1 MQKNIQFLLVALFC
15 MAASAKAQNATIYGM
30 VKDSAKTEELGSAT
44 IRVGDKGT
52 ISDVIT
58 GEYRLEIPAG
68 KQQVEISYVGY
79 TTKVIDIELAE
90 GESKNLDI
98 LLAETFTM
106 LKIATVT
113 SSKFAKALS
122 DVTVSLEVIQPDLIA
137 NRNTISV
144 SEVLGVV
151 PGVNM
156 IDDQVDIRGGAG
168 FAQGTGGRVLMLMDD
183 MPIMQADAGLTNWRD
198 LPTENVAQIE
208 VLKGA
213 ASALYGSAAMNGII
227 NIRTAYPTETPV
239 TKISVFHTAYGS
251 PSDTLHKWWNKTNA
265 PYETG
270 VQIGHRQRIGK
281 KLDLVAG
288 VNFYDN
294 QSYIR
299 GGGIDSTPNFDKK
312 FRTTLN
318 LRYRITD
325 RLSVSLNTNFN
336 TGRQNR
342 HLYWTRQMGQSLY
355 ESDPTSIPIRGNNT
369 RITIDPSVTYF
380 DKKDN
385 RHRLQTRYYRIQNDN
400 ANAQS
405 NSSNFVYGEYQFQR
419 RFANLQNLELSA
431 GIVGS
436 HTSVKA
442 EVYGD
447 YGFGL
452 TNVAAFLQLEKKFI
466 ERLNVSFGFR
476 YELNHLNAPDSIT
489 FGFRQIAA
497 GDTTEA
503 RPVIRL
509 GLNYKLTEGTF
520 LRASFGQAYRFPT
533 ILEKYVATSAGG
545 GIRTYPNPYLT
556 SETGWSAEVGV
567 KQGFKIGEWQGFVD
581 VAGFWTEYFN
591 MTEFQA
597 EGSIFGFWVQNVG
610 DTRIT
615 GIDGNIAGQ
624 GMIGKVKF
632 DLLTGYTYINPTFQ
646 NFDSLT
652 QEGTSS
658 EQNVLKYRFRHTFK
672 FDGQGTYK
680 GFGLGA
686 SLQYF
691 SFMEAIDRY
700 LNDYTSY
707 PTIPNFRDN
716 HNTGTW
722 LLMARASYS
731 YKNAKL
737 SLLVNNVM
745 NTEFSVRP
753 GVLEAPRN
761 LSIRADFTF

>member
-1 MQKNIQFLLVALFC
+1 MKKYLLFILATLAFNIGL
-15 MAASAKAQNATIYGM
+15 AAQTAVLYGS
-30 VKDSAKTEELGSAT
+30 VKDSISGEALGSAT
-44 IRVGDKGT
+44 IRIGSKGT
-52 ISDVIT
+52 VSDVLS
-58 GEYRLEIPAG
+58 GEYRLALPAG
-68 KQQVEISYVGY
+68 AH
-79 TTKVIDIELAE
+79 DIEITYTGYQTRNVNITLEA
-90 GESKNLDI
+90 GETKNLDFI
-98 LLAETFTM
+98 LPETATL

-113 SSKFAKALS
+113 SSRFAKTLAE
-122 DVTVSLEVIQPDLIA
+122 VTVSLEVIQPDLIA

-144 SEVLGVV
+144 SEVLSAV

-183 MPIMQADAGLTNWRD
+183 MPISQADAGLTNWRD
-198 LPTENVAQIE
+198 LPTENIAQIE

-213 ASALYGSAAMNGII
+213 ASALYGSSAMNGII

-251 PSDTLHKWWNKTNA
+251 PSDTLNKWWNKTNA

-270 VQIGHRQRIGK
+270 IQIGHRQKVGK
-281 KLDLVAG
+281 NLDVVAG
-288 VNFYDN
+288 VNLYDN

-318 LRYRITD
+318 LRYRIND
-325 RLSVSLNTNFN
+325 RLSISLNTNFN

-342 HLYWTRQMGQSLY
+342 HLFWTRQLGQSLY

-380 DKKDN
+380 DKN
-385 RHRLQTRYYRIQNDN
+385 NGRHRLQTRYYYIQNDN
-400 ANAQS
+400 ANLQS
-405 NSSNFVYGEYQFQR
+405 NRSTNLYGEYQYQR
-419 RFANLQNLELSA
+419 KFANLDNLELSA

-436 HTSVKA
+436 HTSVNA

-447 YGFGL
+447 YTFGL
-452 TNVAAFLQLEKKFI
+452 TNVAAYLQLEKKFI

-476 YELNHLNAPDSIT
+476 YEMNKLNAPDSVQ
-489 FGFRQIAA
+489 FGFRTISA
-497 GDTTEA
+497 GDTIEA
-503 RPVIRL
+503 RPVVRL
-509 GLNYKLTEGTF
+509 GLNYKLTEATY

-533 ILEKYVATSAGG
+533 ILEKFVATSAGG

-556 SETGWSAEVGV
+556 SETGWSAEIGL
-567 KQGFKIGEWQGFVD
+567 KQGFKIGKWQGFAD
-581 VAGFWTEYFN
+581 IAGFWTEYFN
-591 MTEFQA
+591 MTNFQA

-624 GMIGKVKF
+624 GYLGNVKL
-632 DLLTGYTYINPTFQ
+632 DLLTGYTYVNPVFQ
-646 NFDSLT
+646 NFDSVA
-652 QEGTSS
+652 QEGSSS
-658 EQNVLKYRFRHTFK
+658 EKNVLKYRFRHTFK
-672 FDGQGTYK
+672 ADAQATYK
-680 GFGLGA
+680 GFGLGT
-686 SLQYF
+686 SIQYF
-691 SFMEAIDRY
+691 SFMEAIDSY
-700 LNDYTSY
+700 LDDRNNY
-707 PTIPNFRDN
+707 PTIPTFRDT

-722 LLMARASYS
+722 LVSARASYK

-737 SLLVNNVM
+737 TLLVNNLM

-761 LSIRADFTF
+761 LSVRADFTF

>member
-1 MQKNIQFLLVALFC
+1 MRKYLLFILSIFSTAL
-15 MAASAKAQNATIYGM
+15 AAQTAVLYGT
-30 VKDSAKTEELGSAT
+30 VKDSISNEVLGSAT
-44 IRVGDKGT
+44 IRVGSKGT
-52 ISDVIT
+52 VSDVLS
-58 GEYRLEIPAG
+58 GEYRLELPAG
-68 KQQVEISYVGY
+68 AHQIEISYTGY
-79 TTKVIDIELAE
+79 QTRNINIELAE
-90 GESKNLDI
+90 GESKNLDFI
-98 LLAETFTM
+98 LPETATL

-113 SSKFAKALS
+113 SSRFAKSLAE
-122 DVTVSLEVIQPDLIA
+122 VTVSLEVIQPDLIA
-137 NRNTISV
+137 NRNTIAV
-144 SEVLGVV
+144 NEVLAAV

-168 FAQGTGGRVLMLMDD
+168 YAQGTGGRVLMLMDD

-198 LPTENVAQIE
+198 LPTENIAQIE

-213 ASALYGSAAMNGII
+213 ASALYGSSAMNGII

-239 TKISVFHTAYGS
+239 TKISVFHTAYGA
-251 PSDTLHKWWNKTNA
+251 PSDTLNKWWNKTNA

-270 VQIGHRQRIGK
+270 IQIGHRQRIGK
-281 KLDLVAG
+281 NLDLVAG
-288 VNFYDN
+288 VNLYDN

-318 LRYRITD
+318 LRYRISD
-325 RLSVSLNTNFN
+325 RLSISLNTNFN

-342 HLYWTRQMGQSLY
+342 HLFWTRQLGQSLY
-355 ESDPTSIPIRGNNT
+355 ESDPTSIPIRGNSS

-380 DKKDN
+380 DKN
-385 RHRLQTRYYRIQNDN
+385 NGRHRLQTRYYYIQNDN
-400 ANAQS
+400 ANLQS
-405 NSSNFVYGEYQFQR
+405 NRSTNIYGEYQYQR
-419 RFANLQNLELSA
+419 RFANLDNLELSA

-436 HTSVKA
+436 HTSVNA

-447 YGFGL
+447 YTFGL
-452 TNVAAFLQLEKKFI
+452 TNAAAYLQLEKKFI

-476 YELNHLNAPDSIT
+476 YEMNKLSAPDSVQ
-489 FGFRQIAA
+489 FGFRTISA
-497 GDTTEA
+497 GDTLEA

-509 GLNYKLTEGTF
+509 GLNYKLTEGTY

-533 ILEKYVATSAGG
+533 ILEKFVATSAGG

-556 SETGWSAEVGV
+556 SETGWSAEIGL
-567 KQGFKIGEWQGFVD
+567 KQGFKIGKWQGFAD

-591 MTEFQA
+591 MTNFQA

-610 DTRIT
+610 DTRIS

-624 GMIGKVKF
+624 GYLGKVKL
-632 DLLTGYTYINPTFQ
+632 DLLTGYTYVNPIFQ

-652 QEGTSS
+652 QEGSS
-658 EQNVLKYRFRHTFK
+658 SDKNVLKYRFRHTFK
-672 FDGQGTYK
+672 ADAQASYK
-680 GFGLGA
+680 GFGLGT
-686 SLQYF
+686 SIQYF
-691 SFMEAIDRY
+691 SFMEAIDSY
-700 LNDYTSY
+700 LDDRSNYA
-707 PTIPNFRDN
+707 TIPTFRDT

-722 LLMARASYS
+722 LVSARASYA

-737 SLLVNNVM
+737 TLLVNNLM

>member
-1 MQKNIQFLLVALFC
+1 MTKYLLFILSIFSTTL
-15 MAASAKAQNATIYGM
+15 AAQTAVLYGT
-30 VKDSAKTEELGSAT
+30 VKDSLSSEVLGSAT
-44 IRVGDKGT
+44 IRVGNKGT
-52 ISDVIT
+52 VSDVLS
-58 GEYRLEIPAG
+58 GEYRLELPAG
-68 KQQVEISYVGY
+68 MHQIEISYTGY
-79 TTKVIDIELAE
+79 QTRIINIELAA
-90 GESKNLDI
+90 GETKNLDFI
-98 LLAETFTM
+98 LPETATL

-113 SSKFAKALS
+113 SSRFAKSLAE
-122 DVTVSLEVIQPDLIA
+122 VTVSLEVIQPDLIA

-144 SEVLGVV
+144 NEVLAAV

-198 LPTENVAQIE
+198 LPTENIAQIE

-213 ASALYGSAAMNGII
+213 ASALYGSSAMNGII

-239 TKISVFHTAYGS
+239 TKISVFHTAYGA
-251 PSDTLHKWWNKTNA
+251 PSDTLNKWWNKTNA

-270 VQIGHRQRIGK
+270 IQIGHRQRIGK
-281 KLDLVAG
+281 KLDVVAG
-288 VNFYDN
+288 VNLYDN

-318 LRYRITD
+318 LRYRISD
-325 RLSVSLNTNFN
+325 RLSISLNTNLN

-342 HLYWTRQMGQSLY
+342 HLFWTRQLGQSLY
-355 ESDPTSIPIRGNNT
+355 ESDPTSIPIRGNNS

-380 DKKDN
+380 DKN
-385 RHRLQTRYYRIQNDN
+385 NGRHRLQTRYYYIQNDN
-400 ANAQS
+400 ANLQS
-405 NSSNFVYGEYQFQR
+405 NRSTNIYGEYQYQR
-419 RFANLQNLELSA
+419 KFANLDNLELSA

-436 HTSVKA
+436 HTSVNA

-447 YGFGL
+447 YTFGL
-452 TNVAAFLQLEKKFI
+452 TNAAAYLQLEKKFI

-476 YELNHLNAPDSIT
+476 YEMNQLTAPDSVQ
-489 FGFRQIAA
+489 FGFRQISA
-497 GDTTEA
+497 GDTLEA
-503 RPVIRL
+503 RPIIRL
-509 GLNYKLTEGTF
+509 GLNYKLTEGTY

-533 ILEKYVATSAGG
+533 ILEKFVATSAGG

-556 SETGWSAEVGV
+556 SETGWSAEIGL
-567 KQGFKIGEWQGFVD
+567 KQGFKIGKWQGFAD

-591 MTEFQA
+591 MTNFQA

-610 DTRIT
+610 DTRIS

-624 GMIGKVKF
+624 GYLGKIKL
-632 DLLTGYTYINPTFQ
+632 DLLTGYTYVNPVFQ

-652 QEGTSS
+652 QEGSS
-658 EQNVLKYRFRHTFK
+658 SDKNVLKYRFRHTFK
-672 FDGQGTYK
+672 ADAQATYK
-680 GFGLGA
+680 SFGLGT
-686 SLQYF
+686 SIQYF
-691 SFMEAIDRY
+691 SFMEAIDSY
-700 LNDYTSY
+700 LDDRTNYA
-707 PTIPNFRDN
+707 TIPTFRDT

-722 LLMARASYS
+722 LVSARASYS

-737 SLLVNNVM
+737 TLLVNNLM

-761 LSIRADFTF
+761 VSIRADFTF

>member
-1 MQKNIQFLLVALFC
+1 MRKYLLFILSIFSTAL
-15 MAASAKAQNATIYGM
+15 AAQTAVLYGT
-30 VKDSAKTEELGSAT
+30 VKDSISNEVLGSAT
-44 IRVGDKGT
+44 IRVGSKGT
-52 ISDVIT
+52 VSDVLT
-58 GEYRLEIPAG
+58 GEYRLELPAG
-68 KQQVEISYVGY
+68 AHQIEISYTGY
-79 TTKVIDIELAE
+79 QTRNINIELAE
-90 GESKNLDI
+90 GESKNLDFI
-98 LLAETFTM
+98 LPETATL

-113 SSKFAKALS
+113 SSRFAKSLAE
-122 DVTVSLEVIQPDLIA
+122 VTVSLEVIQPDLIA
-137 NRNTISV
+137 NRNTIAV
-144 SEVLGVV
+144 NEVLAAV

-168 FAQGTGGRVLMLMDD
+168 YAQGTGGRVLMLMDD

-198 LPTENVAQIE
+198 LPTENIAQIE

-213 ASALYGSAAMNGII
+213 ASALYGSSAMNGII

-239 TKISVFHTAYGS
+239 TKISVFHTAYGA
-251 PSDTLHKWWNKTNA
+251 PSDTLNKWWNKTNA

-270 VQIGHRQRIGK
+270 IQIGHRQRIGK
-281 KLDLVAG
+281 NLDLVAG
-288 VNFYDN
+288 VNLYDN

-318 LRYRITD
+318 LRYRISD
-325 RLSVSLNTNFN
+325 RLSISLNTNFN

-342 HLYWTRQMGQSLY
+342 HLFWTRQLGQSLY
-355 ESDPTSIPIRGNNT
+355 ESDPTSIPIRGNSS

-380 DKKDN
+380 DKN
-385 RHRLQTRYYRIQNDN
+385 NGRHRLQTRYYYIQNDN
-400 ANAQS
+400 ANLQS
-405 NSSNFVYGEYQFQR
+405 NRSTNIYGEYQYQR
-419 RFANLQNLELSA
+419 RFANLDNLELSA

-436 HTSVKA
+436 HTSVNA

-447 YGFGL
+447 YTFGL
-452 TNVAAFLQLEKKFI
+452 TNAAAYLQLEKKFI

-476 YELNHLNAPDSIT
+476 YEMNKLSAPDSVQ
-489 FGFRQIAA
+489 FGFRTISA
-497 GDTTEA
+497 GDTLEA

-509 GLNYKLTEGTF
+509 GLNYKLTEGTY

-533 ILEKYVATSAGG
+533 ILEKFVATSAGG

-556 SETGWSAEVGV
+556 SETGWSAEIGL
-567 KQGFKIGEWQGFVD
+567 KQGFKIGKWQGFAD

-591 MTEFQA
+591 MTNFQA

-610 DTRIT
+610 DTRIS

-624 GMIGKVKF
+624 GYLGKVKL
-632 DLLTGYTYINPTFQ
+632 DLLTGYTYVNPIFQ

-652 QEGTSS
+652 QEGSS
-658 EQNVLKYRFRHTFK
+658 SDKNVLKYRFRHTFK
-672 FDGQGTYK
+672 ADAQASYK
-680 GFGLGA
+680 GFGLGT
-686 SLQYF
+686 SIQYF
-691 SFMEAIDRY
+691 SFMEAIDSY
-700 LNDYTSY
+700 LDDRSNYA
-707 PTIPNFRDN
+707 TIPTFRDT

-722 LLMARASYS
+722 LVSARASYA

-737 SLLVNNVM
+737 TLLVNNLM